1 MKKTHMNYFF
11 FQTRDCTDAPSNIL
25 FFFLKKQIPQTSPV
39 MPYGRFASSAG
50 LARRHAPTLMTK
62 QISGDASEKHFYIQR
77 WRPSRI
83 SSLKIAS
90 TSFPKAPFFFF
101 FKLQHNC
108 LEGCLIKKITFRD
121 RKKIRKKEHVHT
133 FFVVFVLGDQCT

>member
-11 FQTRDCTDAPSNIL
+11 SKHVTALTLHRT
-25 FFFLKKQIPQTSPV
+25 FFFFFKKKQIPQTSPV
-39 MPYGRFASSAG
+39 MPYGRFAFSAG
-50 LARRHAPTLMTK
+50 LARHHAPILMTK
-62 QISGDASEKHFYIQR
+62 QSSGDASEKHFYIQR